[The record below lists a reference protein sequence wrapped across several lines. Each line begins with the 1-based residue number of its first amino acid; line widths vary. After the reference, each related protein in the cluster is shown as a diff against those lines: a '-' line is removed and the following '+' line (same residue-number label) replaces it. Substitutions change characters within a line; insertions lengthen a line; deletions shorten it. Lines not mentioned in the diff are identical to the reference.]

1 MSIILKALALL
12 VFAGPAM
19 GVEVQPIVVI
29 AMGMITGAFF
39 VRGITCELA
48 SVYLWK

>member
-1 MSIILKALALL
+1 MSIILGLALM
-12 VFAGPAM
+12 VFAIPGM
-19 GVEVQPIVVI
+19 GVHVNPIVVI

-39 VRGITCELA
+39 VRGLTTELA